1 MNDVTKWL
9 YITAPF
15 FLVPRHPWK
24 HDATS
29 QWDFP
34 VQRFF
39 SNNIIVDTHHSYRG
53 KYTED
58 VPKHWNRNFVPMAH
72 K

>member
-1 MNDVTKWL
+1 MNDVTEWM
-9 YITAPF
+9 YIAAPF

-39 SNNIIVDTHHSYRG
+39 SNNLIVDTHRSYRG

-58 VPKHWNRNFVPMAH
+58 VPKH
-72 K
+72 